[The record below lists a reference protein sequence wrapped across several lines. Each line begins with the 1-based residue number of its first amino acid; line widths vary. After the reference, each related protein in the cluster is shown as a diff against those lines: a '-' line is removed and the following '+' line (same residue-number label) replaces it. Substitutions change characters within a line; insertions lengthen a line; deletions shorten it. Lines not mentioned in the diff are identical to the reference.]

1 MESLAHIGSRTKVN
15 CHSWSTLSAT
25 LKCYRSF
32 GQHWDDE
39 EALRG
44 MVNGFSRMV
53 LPLILQMKL
62 NGSDNVLE
70 IASSVAGVKSSGN
83 CICQT

>member
-1 MESLAHIGSRTKVN
+1 MEPLGHTASRTKVN
-15 CHSWSTLSAT
+15 GHSWSTLSAT

-53 LPLILQMKL
+53 LPLKLQMKL
-62 NGSDNVLE
+62 CNGSDNVLE
-70 IASSVAGVKSSGN
+70 MSHESEV
-83 CICQT
+83 